1 VIYEKL
7 LMGIVVVIFGFYNF
21 AIGFMSFEAI
31 TEGRPKDMVF
41 PLMAYGVGIA
51 GTICI
56 LIRGFQ

>member
-1 VIYEKL
+1 
-7 LMGIVVVIFGFYNF
+7 MGIIVVIFGFYNF

-41 PLMAYGVGIA
+41 PLIAHGVGTA
-51 GTICI
+51 GAICA